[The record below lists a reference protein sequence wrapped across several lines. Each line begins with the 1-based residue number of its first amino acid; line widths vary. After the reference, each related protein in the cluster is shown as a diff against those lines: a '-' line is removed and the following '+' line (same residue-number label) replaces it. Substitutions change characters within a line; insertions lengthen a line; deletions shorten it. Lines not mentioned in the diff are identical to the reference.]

1 MRGLAVAASVAAA
14 LALAGCSSGH
24 GDLDAADSPVARYDW
39 DSGSPRE
46 AALLEGTLELRDGCL
61 LVDQSQDPYKRIVA
75 VFPRQYASW
84 WAYAKTLRYGGH
96 NFAMGDLIMAGG
108 GMGTSLPEDGIPAAC
123 LPFIDDKVGVFY
135 IQDEAIEPPSL

>member
-1 MRGLAVAASVAAA
+1 MRGLAVAASLAAA

-39 DSGSPRE
+39 AGGDAMAEQLNGS
-46 AALLEGTLELRDGCL
+46 LDLQDGCV
-61 LVDQSQDPYKRIVA
+61 LVNQNDDTRTRVVA
-75 VFPRQYASW
+75 VFPRKYTAW
-84 WAYAKTLRYGGH
+84 RAYSNVLSYGGH

-135 IQDEAIEPPSL
+135 IQAETIEPPSL